1 MAKSNAVATIDN
13 DASNTPLVLPDFMKA
28 DAGLGMEGVE
38 RSSMSLPRI
47 ALMHSTSKP
56 VEDGLVQ
63 AGHYYHS
70 ELGDLGTE
78 IVVIPVYGETGFTL
92 WDPSASGGAPLARGR
107 KNDKGVWVWE
117 PSHTKFEVMNGKVP
131 EIWDTKG
138 SIAESKLTH
147 WPKGNPPPPGK
158 ESLNY
163 LVVLPEVG
171 PHAFGVIS
179 FSKSAFPVGGKLRD
193 NISFRGA
200 GGPSFALK
208 YRLSSTP
215 VTAKNGK
222 KILTPTFSFVGLNDN
237 LDVYTACKDIHSRVR
252 DTGLYGMAED
262 SDHGYGD
269 AAVNTTEY

>member
-1 MAKSNAVATIDN
+1 MVKSTAVAKVEE
-13 DASNTPLVLPDFMKA
+13 APAPVVLPDLMKA

-38 RSSMSLPRI
+38 RSSMTLPRI
-47 ALMHSTSKP
+47 SLMHSTSRP
-56 VEDGLVQ
+56 VEDGLAN
-63 AGHYYHS
+63 AGDWYHK
-70 ELGDLGTE
+70 ELGVLGGD
-78 IVVIPVYGETGFTL
+78 IVVIPVYAETGYTL
-92 WDPSASGGAPLARGR
+92 WDPNASGGAPLARGR
-107 KNDKGVWVWE
+107 KNDKGVWVWD
-117 PSHTKFEVMNGKVP
+117 PSNTKFEVMNGKVT
-131 EIWDTKG
+131 EVWDTKG

-158 ESLNY
+158 ESLNF

-193 NISFRGA
+193 NIAFRGA

-222 KILTPTFSFVGLNDN
+222 KILTPTFSFVGVNDD
-237 LDVYTACKDIHSRVR
+237 LDVYTACKDIHSKVR
-252 DTGLYGMAED
+252 TTGLYGMTED
-262 SDHGYGD
+262 SDFGEGD
-269 AAVNTTEY
+269 AAVVATTEY